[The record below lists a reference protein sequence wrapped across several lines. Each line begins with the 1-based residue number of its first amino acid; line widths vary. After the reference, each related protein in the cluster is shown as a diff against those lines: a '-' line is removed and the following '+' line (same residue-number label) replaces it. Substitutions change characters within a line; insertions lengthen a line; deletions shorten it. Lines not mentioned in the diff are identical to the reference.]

1 MDDRE
6 RLASLTA
13 PGGAFP
19 LVRRSVGGVTVEV
32 FDRGPRTLRE
42 AFLATRRHGDREAIV
57 YRDDRYTYADQWAI
71 VVTLAHRLR
80 DKLGVVKGD
89 RVAIAM
95 RNYPEFAFAFW
106 AAQLLGAVAVPL
118 NAWLKAAEMTELVR
132 ETAPK
137 VLFADR
143 ERVDQLRGVEG
154 VGALVGVRCSEAPLD
169 YTDLLDLDHA
179 LDTPPD
185 CDVEPDDLAT
195 ILFTSGTTGRPKG
208 APGTHLNHAASL
220 LNKLIRAVSP
230 PDRPGGEPLPP
241 TPSVKLLTFPFFHI
255 AGINNLYSNAYS
267 GHRTV
272 LMYKWDAREALRLV
286 EVERVG
292 EMSGPPFVVQTFL
305 AAAAT
310 SERDLS
316 SLRSLGMGG
325 APAPKALI
333 QEIHEIFG
341 GRVSPRTGYGL
352 TETTS
357 GVFAISGADFVAR
370 PDSVGRP
377 LPTVEVRIED
387 GTGRPVP
394 AGAEGEVALRGPQVV
409 AGYCRTPSQDNFVDG
424 WFRTGDLGRLDPDGY
439 LYLVGRLKDVVIRG
453 GENINCAEVEAC
465 LATHPDVVEAVVFGL
480 PHPTLGEELAAIVRL
495 LPASTTDAA
504 TLRAYAAER
513 LAAFKVPAKLA
524 ISPTP
529 IPRTP
534 SGKIIKRHVAAAM
547 DFDKL
552 LAGTV

>member
-1 MDDRE
+1 M
-6 RLASLTA
+6 
-13 PGGAFP
+13 
-19 LVRRSVGGVTVEV
+19 
-32 FDRGPRTLRE
+32 
-42 AFLATRRHGDREAIV
+42 
-57 YRDDRYTYADQWAI
+57 
-71 VVTLAHRLR
+71 
-80 DKLGVVKGD
+80 
-89 RVAIAM
+89 
-95 RNYPEFAFAFW
+95 
-106 AAQLLGAVAVPL
+106 
-118 NAWLKAAEMTELVR
+118 
-132 ETAPK
+132 
-137 VLFADR
+137 
-143 ERVDQLRGVEG
+143 
-154 VGALVGVRCSEAPLD
+154 
-169 YTDLLDLDHA
+169 
-179 LDTPPD
+179 
-185 CDVEPDDLAT
+185 
-195 ILFTSGTTGRPKG
+195 LFTSGTTGRPKG